1 MNKLVICVLIYV
13 AVSVDTPRWPD
24 KWKATFNEKMTYPV
38 IGSGETAGT
47 MAYDVTSG
55 QYIVDRANGKW
66 DRYCGSVY
74 KFRNLRCTH
83 YVSEGKRYLDF
94 PEKNYCCYCCDAA
107 HGCGILKPDWMSDAA
122 YEG

>member
-55 QYIVDRANGKW
+55 
-66 DRYCGSVY
+66 
-74 KFRNLRCTH
+74 
-83 YVSEGKRYLDF
+83 
-94 PEKNYCCYCCDAA
+94 
-107 HGCGILKPDWMSDAA
+107 
-122 YEG
+122 